1 MTGFM
6 QMLFLLDRWWRRQG
20 FTRRIGSDPS
30 KLASIVRIDGNAKA
44 DRRSRQL
51 HSIRRPVIWR
61 NRAPGLPLLLGAIL
75 LAGCTRA
82 SLPQLAPPPALPAA
96 PLTIAAL
103 PAEQALPALVLAERT
118 AAAARDLATLRQLWA
133 EDARIVDSRGTTD
146 PADDYIWDGR
156 AAILDRYTLAVFPAP
171 PPEFAAPPDLAVTR
185 QTGGATATAGI
196 DRWRFT
202 FAEGRWWL
210 QELAY

>member
-1 MTGFM
+1 M
-6 QMLFLLDRWWRRQG
+6 
-20 FTRRIGSDPS
+20 
-30 KLASIVRIDGNAKA
+30 RIDGNAKA
-44 DRRSRQL
+44 DRWSGQL
-51 HSIRRPVIWR
+51 PSLRRLAAWR
-61 NRAPGLPLLLGAIL
+61 NRALGLSLLLGAIL

-82 SLPQLAPPPALPAA
+82 PLPQLAPLPTPPAA

-118 AAAARDLATLRQLWA
+118 ASSARDLATLRQLWA
-133 EDARIVDSRGTTD
+133 EDALIRDSRGTPD
-146 PADDYIWDGR
+146 PADDLLWDGR
-156 AAILDRYTLAVFPAP
+156 AAILDRYALAVFPAP
-171 PPEFAAPPDLAVTR
+171 PPLTAPPELVVTR
-185 QTGGATATAGI
+185 QADGATATAGI